1 MAKAQQDYY
10 RIHNK
15 QRDLEF
21 FSMALSMIGLS
32 IAIYNYECDVT
43 EHTKPITLKEYPI
56 AM

>member
-1 MAKAQQDYY
+1 
-10 RIHNK
+10 
-15 QRDLEF
+15 
-21 FSMALSMIGLS
+21 MALSMIGLS